1 MKKWLKEGG
10 NMKIGVLALQGA
22 FIEHINILKNLDVEA
37 IEIRKKEELDNIDG
51 LIIPGGESTAIGKL
65 LVDLDIKDSLI
76 KKIKN
81 GLPIF
86 GTCAGLILL
95 AKKIINDDKTHLGV
109 MDITVKRNA
118 YGRQLGSFY
127 TEQDVKYIGEKI
139 KMTFIRAP
147 YIENVE
153 NNVEILA
160 IVDNHIVAAQQDNI
174 LVTSFHPEL
183 TDDTRVHKYF
193 IEIVKNYK
201 K

>member
-1 MKKWLKEGG
+1 
-10 NMKIGVLALQGA
+10 MKIGVLALQGA
-22 FIEHINILKNLDVEA
+22 FIEHINILRNLNVEA
-37 IEIRKKEELDNIDG
+37 IEIRKKEKLNEIDG

-65 LVDLDIKDSLI
+65 LVDLNIKDSLI
-76 KKIKN
+76 EKIKE

-95 AKKIINDDKTHLGV
+95 AKKIVNDDKIHLGV
-109 MDITVKRNA
+109 MDIVVRRNA

-127 TEQDVKYIGEKI
+127 TEEYVKNIGEKI

-147 YIENVE
+147 YIEAVE
-153 NNVEILA
+153 NNVEVLSQ
-160 IVDNHIVAAQQDNI
+160 VNGHIVAAKQNNI

-183 TDDTRVHKYF
+183 TDDNRVHKYF
-193 IEIVKNYK
+193 IKIVKENK